1 MKWLRVSEQG
11 ALSEQRR
18 LGCFYAAAT
27 SVRRHDSMVLGSAWR
42 ILERA
47 EEIRRIRKHGL
58 ALPAVPPSPCLPRS
72 VKRGATSERRPH
84 RGQCLLFRLP
94 VPQRDEPVSTR
105 RHALGPVTG
114 CQSYLPDVVDEATD
128 AAHAHVSGTSTQRE
142 TGMSTR
148 RPTAVTFECIAN
160 QDLEPCSTANCLS
173 RLRTCVT
180 LCCPL
185 LNVHTTQT
193 GDTTSVGH
201 RHCRQLFESQQ

>member
-11 ALSEQRR
+11 VLSQQRR

-27 SVRRHDSMVLGSAWR
+27 GVRRHDSVVLGSAWR
-42 ILERA
+42 ILEPA

-84 RGQCLLFRLP
+84 RDQRLLFRLP

-105 RHALGPVTG
+105 RHAPGDVTG
-114 CQSYLPDVVDEATD
+114 CQSYLPEVDEATD
-128 AAHAHVSGTSTQRE
+128 AAHVSGTSTQRE

-148 RPTAVTFECIAN
+148 RTTAVTFECIAN
-160 QDLEPCSTANCLS
+160 EDLEPCSTANCLP
-173 RLRTCVT
+173 RLRTCSPM
-180 LCCPL
+180 LSIAECP
-185 LNVHTTQT
+185 H
-193 GDTTSVGH
+193 DTN
-201 RHCRQLFESQQ
+201 R